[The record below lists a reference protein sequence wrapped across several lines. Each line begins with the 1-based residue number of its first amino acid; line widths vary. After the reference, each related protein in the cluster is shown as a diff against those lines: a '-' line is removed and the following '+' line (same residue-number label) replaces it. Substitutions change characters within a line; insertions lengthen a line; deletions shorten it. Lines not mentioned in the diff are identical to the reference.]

1 MLQPHGPP
9 RVPPAKIPGILWYK
23 LGPSGLSNQSHEWTD
38 TCIEKNPT
46 YRPEFMTDTSAD
58 DYVMR
63 TFALRPEIPET
74 YLALTIPILKADML
88 RYLLLFDQGGIWMDL
103 DVSCEDTPI
112 DDWIPEHYRHNASLV
127 VGWEFDAGWEEPFVR
142 QFATWTIMSR
152 PRSTHMSMVV
162 DDIIEGLRSASLKHG
177 VPIANLT
184 LDMTGDV
191 VDMTGPRRFTSGVLK
206 SLGESLGESVSIE
219 DIKGLR
225 EPKLVGDV
233 LIMPGRAF
241 ASSSNK
247 YEDKEGLTPP
257 LVTHHY
263 AGSWKNEFGGEQ
275 TEMDNGQS

>member
-9 RVPPAKIPGILWYK
+9 RVRNLFYAILSLAIVALLYHVWGLSDRIRLLYSSAPAKIPGILWYK
-23 LGPSGLSNQSHEWTD
+23 LGPSGLSNQSHDWTD

-127 VGWEFDAGWEEPFVR
+127 VGWEFDVGWEEPFVR

-162 DDIIEGLRSASLKHG
+162 DDIIEGLRSVSLKHS

-184 LDMTGDV
+184 LD
-191 VDMTGPRRFTSGVLK
+191 R
-206 SLGESLGESVSIE
+206 
-219 DIKGLR
+219 
-225 EPKLVGDV
+225 
-233 LIMPGRAF
+233 PGRYF
-241 ASSSNK
+241 PCITPLRT
-247 YEDKEGLTPP
+247 GLPVEAP
-257 LVTHHY
+257 ANLH
-263 AGSWKNEFGGEQ
+263 GRMLIE
-275 TEMDNGQS
+275 